1 MSICPHR
8 WPIIEMMNFCI
19 CPHRYVEAGG
29 SGCGYGKLD
38 MLITRDD
45 VPEFPEIPMADKDPF
60 HLFLSVDHS
69 YIYSFLN
76 HSLPNKFVFQAL
88 GLDSGHSLQVGF
100 CVPLGVPAGEIR
112 FLGSN
117 PVPVQV
123 ESYLEL
129 VEDQSGAAF
138 YWDQQVGVVFRKFKV
153 YEPRTSETAT
163 ACVGGNYECPSF
175 RILTAHPGDTDCTA
189 RAYPKYQ
196 KPPIP

>member
-1 MSICPHR
+1 MP
-8 WPIIEMMNFCI
+8 N
-19 CPHRYVEAGG
+19 RYVEAGG
-29 SGCGYGKLD
+29 SGTGYGKLD
-38 MLITRDD
+38 VLITRDD
-45 VPEFPEIPMADKDPF
+45 VPEFPEIPMADNDPF

-76 HSLPNKFVFQAL
+76 HSLPNMFLFRAL

-100 CVPLGVPAGEIR
+100 CVPLGVPAEEIK
-112 FLGSN
+112 FSGSN

-123 ESYLEL
+123 DSHLEL

-153 YEPRTSETAT
+153 DEPRTSETDS
-163 ACVGGNYECPSF
+163 ACVGGIYLCPSF
-175 RILTAHPGDTDCTA
+175 KIETDHPGDTDCTA

>member
-1 MSICPHR
+1 MAAIVISCRSALTISLY
-8 WPIIEMMNFCI
+8 
-19 CPHRYVEAGG
+19 RYVEAGG
-29 SGCGYGKLD
+29 SGTGYGKLD
-38 MLITRDD
+38 VLITRDD
-45 VPEFPEIPMADKDPF
+45 VPELPEIPMADHDPF

-76 HSLPNKFVFQAL
+76 NSLPKEFVFRAL

-100 CVPLGVPAGEIR
+100 CIPLGVPAEEIK
-112 FLGSN
+112 FLGSH
-117 PVPVQV
+117 PPPVQV
-123 ESYLEL
+123 DSYLEL
-129 VEDQSGAAF
+129 VEDQSGAAY
-138 YWDQQVGVVFRKFKV
+138 YWDEEVGVVFKKFKV

-175 RILTAHPGDTDCTA
+175 RIETAHPGDTDCTA